1 MPISTKNIREKEIPL
16 FAEKEH
22 HRRRSV
28 SNMFFLLKREA
39 PNRQRGNAVSLGQTQ
54 VNWGLP

>member
-1 MPISTKNIREKEIPL
+1 MSISTKKNIREKEIPL

-22 HRRRSV
+22 HRSRRSV
-28 SNMFFLLKREA
+28 SNMFFFFALKREA

-54 VNWGLP
+54 VN